1 MNYLN
6 SSSVPLTNKNI
17 RDTKSQANN
26 SLSLLN
32 NSTKLSPNLSRPHLT
47 VGESPYT
54 VTTFNNLLSIYQS

>member
-1 MNYLN
+1 MDYLN

-26 SLSLLN
+26 LLSLLN
-32 NSTKLSPNLSRPHLT
+32 DTTRPHLA
-47 VGESPYT
+47 VGESPYS